1 MVKIKF
7 SSRLEGLFDV
17 ERLRPQPSK
26 NFLPIEFKNMPIKPN
41 NDKNI
46 INFFPTAKACPSFS
60 DVLNEGYVLVAP
72 CDIWIKT
79 DGYNY
84 EYKTKKGVSMSIHP
98 SGQLIDYYENTNVK
112 LIIKIDNVW
121 ICETPKGYSVRQLPL
136 LYHFNPD
143 WYVAYGIIDTD
154 QYYEINPQIVITSN
168 KEEILIKQGEPLC
181 YIIPFKREN
190 YTLEITEY
198 NKRKHEA
205 SLWNLLGTF
214 KGAYIKNRKH

>member
-79 DGYNY
+79 DGHNY

-98 SGQLIDYYENTNVK
+98 SGQLIDYYVDTNVK
-112 LIIKIDNVW
+112 LIITIDYAW
-121 ICETPKGYSVRQLPL
+121 ICETPKGYSV
-136 LYHFNPD
+136 
-143 WYVAYGIIDTD
+143 
-154 QYYEINPQIVITSN
+154 
-168 KEEILIKQGEPLC
+168 
-181 YIIPFKREN
+181 
-190 YTLEITEY
+190 
-198 NKRKHEA
+198 
-205 SLWNLLGTF
+205 
-214 KGAYIKNRKH
+214 